1 MRELN
6 KIVIHCSATE
16 QGKEVS
22 VEDITRWHKARGWRT
37 IGYHYVIGI
46 TGNIE
51 RGRPI
56 KEQGAHVKGYN
67 EDTIGVCYIGGLINK
82 KPADTRTIPQIHAL
96 RGLVEGL
103 KMAFEINKVV
113 GHRDLSPDLNE
124 DGEIT
129 SNEWLKECPCF
140 DVKTEL

>member
-6 KIVIHCSATE
+6 KIVVHCSATE

-22 VEDITRWHKARGWRT
+22 VEDITHWHKARGFRT
-37 IGYHYVIGI
+37 IGYHYVIGLV
-46 TGNIE
+46 GNIE

-56 KEQGAHVKGYN
+56 KEQGAHVRGHNK
-67 EDTIGVCYIGGLINK
+67 DSIGICYIGGLINK
-82 KPADTRTIPQIHAL
+82 KPSDTRTIPQIHAL

-103 KMAFEINKVV
+103 KIAFNVNEVV

-129 SNEWLKECPCF
+129 SNEWLKQCPCF
-140 DVKTEL
+140 DVKTQL

>member
-16 QGKEVS
+16 QGREVS
-22 VEDITRWHKARGWRT
+22 VEDIICWHKARGWRT

-46 TGNIE
+46 TGKIE

-56 KEQGAHVKGYN
+56 KEQGAHVKGHN

-82 KPADTRTIPQIHAL
+82 KPSDTRTISQIHAL

-103 KMAFEINKVV
+103 KMAFEINEVV
-113 GHRDLSPDLNE
+113 GHRDLSHDR
-124 DGEIT
+124 
-129 SNEWLKECPCF
+129 KCPCF